1 MKIEINIKIIIA
13 FALGLIIAGSIGVY
27 AAIKMQASEI
37 GYNDTTVDQ
46 ALNDLYTTSNRFN
59 SINISFTSASYSN
72 TINSQANFNF
82 DEFAN
87 YYKYFKINS
96 LTTNASTSYCVAQIR
111 SSEQDKY
118 IDAALDTEYQIK
130 SSTDG
135 YKFTLI
141 RTLTR
146 SSDGSLS
153 SCKANI
159 TLYNK

>member
-1 MKIEINIKIIIA
+1 MKKFIKNNLKVFITILITAIICIS
-13 FALGLIIAGSIGVY
+13 GTVY
-27 AAIKMQASEI
+27 AAIKIQASEI

-59 SINISFTSASYSN
+59 SINISFSSVSYSN

-96 LTTNASTSYCVAQIR
+96 LTTNTSTSYCVAQIW
-111 SSEQDKY
+111 SSEQGKY
-118 IDAALDTEYQIK
+118 IDAALDTEYQIN

-141 RTLTR
+141 STLTR

-159 TLYNK
+159 TL